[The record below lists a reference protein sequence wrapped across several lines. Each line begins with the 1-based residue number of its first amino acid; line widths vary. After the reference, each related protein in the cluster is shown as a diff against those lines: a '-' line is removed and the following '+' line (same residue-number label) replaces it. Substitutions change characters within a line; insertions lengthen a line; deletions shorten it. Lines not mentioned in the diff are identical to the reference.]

1 MAVDGVGGLTVGDDR
16 LDGVDGH
23 PVDGGI
29 EVGDPEPNGAADAD
43 EWNESAHAPVE
54 ELAGTD
60 PEVFASFVFGKQ
72 ATFSGIGLCLHD
84 ANRAVSTERRVLP
97 NTRRYANHWVTVL
110 IRINERQGL
119 DS

>member
-1 MAVDGVGGLTVGDDR
+1 MAVDGVGGLADGGDR

-29 EVGDPEPNGAADAD
+29 EVGDSEPNCAADAD

-60 PEVFASFVFGKQ
+60 AKVFAGFVFGKQ
-72 ATFSGIGLCLHD
+72 ATFSDVGVCLHY
-84 ANRAVSTERRVLP
+84 ANARRV
-97 NTRRYANHWVTVL
+97 N
-110 IRINERQGL
+110 
-119 DS
+119 